1 MKRNIA
7 IYTYLTLLVLAT
19 VLPINGTESA
29 LNNNYTLNIRWDYLL
44 HALAYIPI
52 PVLLKYLVKPYWQI
66 IAASLLIAAALEAF
80 QLLLPD
86 RAFNA
91 NDLLANIIGVVMGI
105 ILVVIIRVSSKRQS
119 I

>member
-7 IYTYLTLLVLAT
+7 ISTYLTLMVLAA

-52 PVLLKYLVKPYWQI
+52 PVLIKYLVKPYWQI

-80 QLLLPD
+80 QLLLPY

-91 NDLLANIIGVVMGI
+91 NDLIANMIGVAIGI
-105 ILVVIIRVSSKRQS
+105 ILVVIMRESRK
-119 I
+119 